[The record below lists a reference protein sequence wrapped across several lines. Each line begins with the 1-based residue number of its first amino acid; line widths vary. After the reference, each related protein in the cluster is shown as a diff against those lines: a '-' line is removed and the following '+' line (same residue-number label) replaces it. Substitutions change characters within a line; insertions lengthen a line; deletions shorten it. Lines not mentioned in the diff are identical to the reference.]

1 MHPSWHRPQSHPCN
15 LHPRFLPLECNQ
27 SVQIVTTT
35 WRHVLPPLI
44 RAKSEL
50 WHQVRWK
57 VRFFFSFFNRQI
69 VDGEPSMLGTPLA
82 LKFVCHSCKHFGTW
96 LYLTVQNPLYQ
107 KSYLFCL
114 HCFVSFVLLLFF
126 VCLFVFVCL
135 PYLFGVLP
143 TTMFSCLQ
151 FGLNVGLVGVTY
163 SAITL
168 TYAVGTILTGPITD
182 RLVRYCR
189 SGNFHVKNNLR
200 EKFSCC

>member
-1 MHPSWHRPQSHPCN
+1 
-15 LHPRFLPLECNQ
+15 
-27 SVQIVTTT
+27 
-35 WRHVLPPLI
+35 
-44 RAKSEL
+44 
-50 WHQVRWK
+50 
-57 VRFFFSFFNRQI
+57 
-69 VDGEPSMLGTPLA
+69 MLGTPLA

-114 HCFVSFVLLLFF
+114 CCFVSFVLLLFF
-126 VCLFVFVCL
+126 CFRFCLFFVCLFLFVFVL
-135 PYLFGVLP
+135 VYLGVLP
-143 TTMFSCLQ
+143 AIMFSYLQ

-182 RLVRYCR
+182 RLVRYRR
-189 SGNFHVKNNLR
+189 SGNFHVKNNSH